1 MSKTTA
7 ETGQLAPTTLPER
20 HVQTGGFKTRFLEA
34 GDPQADIVLLLH
46 DGAWG
51 GSSDVSWSRCLPLLA
66 QRYRVLAPDF
76 LGFGGSD
83 KATFFDR
90 SPYQPRI
97 TQLEDLMEVLGISV
111 PVHIVGT
118 SFGGSVA
125 LRLLVE
131 GNLPIRSVTSIGGSG
146 GHGKTEI
153 MKEQLGR
160 WDGSRA
166 DLARILRFLTE
177 EDDHFE
183 RQLAARFKAAST
195 PGHYRAVASAAMS
208 IPASMRNTIEPDRW
222 PDALQRSD
230 VPTLLIAG
238 LHDQLFDPEWPD
250 RIADVIAHATIKRI
264 DSLHSPNLDRP
275 HEIAELVLQHL
286 QTAERASTFFNVIRS
301 ENRVEE
307 PEVLRPNQY
316 AQAKS

>member
-1 MSKTTA
+1 MSDTKA
-7 ETGQLAPTTLPER
+7 DTGQLATPESPQER
-20 HVQTGGFKTRFLEA
+20 HVQTGGFKTRLLEA

-97 TQLEDLMEVLGISV
+97 TQLEDLLEVLGITV
-111 PVHIVGT
+111 PVHVVGT

-131 GNLPIRSVTSIGGSG
+131 GNLPARSVTSIGGSG
-146 GHGKTEI
+146 GHGKTDI

-166 DLARILRFLTE
+166 DLARVLRFLME
-177 EDDHFE
+177 EGGHFE
-183 RQLAARFKAAST
+183 GQLAARFEAAST
-195 PGHYRAVASAAMS
+195 PGHYRAVASAAMPV
-208 IPASMRNTIEPDRW
+208 PASMRNTVEPDAW
-222 PDALQRSD
+222 PDALTRSV
-230 VPTLLIAG
+230 VPTLLVAG
-238 LHDQLFDPEWPD
+238 THDQLFEADWPE
-250 RIADVIAHATIKRI
+250 RIAEFIPHATIKRM

-275 HEIAELVLQHL
+275 DEVAELVLQHL
-286 QTAERASTFFNVIRS
+286 QAAEQNVQVRSAS
-301 ENRVEE
+301 
-307 PEVLRPNQY
+307 Q
-316 AQAKS
+316 